1 MTMHISFSM
10 FSLKKVQNNVFQIF
24 TIIITKRDEHISLN
38 SEVNISRLSQKAS
51 AENSK
56 IFVDSE
62 GAYLPK
68 WQIA

>member
-38 SEVNISRLSQKAS
+38 SAVNISRLSQKAS
-51 AENSK
+51 AGNSK

-62 GAYLPK
+62 GGYLPK

>member
-38 SEVNISRLSQKAS
+38 SAVNISRLSQKAS
-51 AENSK
+51 AGNSK

-62 GAYLPK
+62 GGYLPK
-68 WQIA
+68 

>member
-38 SEVNISRLSQKAS
+38 SAVNISRLSQKAS

-62 GAYLPK
+62 GGYLPK
-68 WQIA
+68 